1 MKVYN
6 KVPLGHKPVSQ
17 PSELQKTYTQEK
29 RNTPA
34 FSHKKKNHFLITFWV
49 QRQ

>member
-17 PSELQKTYTQEK
+17 PSELQKNIQEK
-29 RNTPA
+29 TTTLANTA
-34 FSHKKKNHFLITFWV
+34 T
-49 QRQ
+49 